1 MLKIQGRSPQSLP
14 RDVVR
19 AATPARAPVFGP
31 KSVGSFVPRLT
42 RQAFEK
48 YGFSA
53 ATLITDW
60 ETIVGAALA
69 GYTAPERLKWPKG
82 APGYAEAG
90 EASDRGRPGAT
101 LVLGVDPG
109 RALDVQYRAQQIMER
124 INAYFGY
131 RAVAELRIVQLPAG
145 SLARPRTA
153 AVPLSR
159 HAGPPPAD
167 VAAVSDE
174 KLRDALTRMAQGL
187 TTRATSL

>member
-1 MLKIQGRSPQSLP
+1 MLKRQGRSPQSAP

-19 AATPARAPVFGP
+19 VPSPARTPVFGP

-42 RQAFEK
+42 RNAFEK

-69 GYTAPERLKWPKG
+69 GYTAPERLKWPKAVG
-82 APGYAEAG
+82 G
-90 EASDRGRPGAT
+90 ESENGETTDRGRPGAT
-101 LVLGVDPG
+101 LVLGVDAG

-131 RAVAELRIVQLPAG
+131 RAVAQLRLQQLPAG
-145 SLARPRTA
+145 SIARARPGPAT
-153 AVPLSR
+153 PSR
-159 HAGPPPAD
+159 PAGPPPAH
-167 VAAVSDE
+167 VAAVTDDG
-174 KLRDALTRMAQGL
+174 LRDALARMANGL
-187 TTRATSL
+187 SARASSP